1 MIKWKL
7 MITTI
12 PYMLFIL
19 VIKLILDFVFNFNGI
34 LEFSEV
40 GLILTGGIFIM
51 GFMLA
56 GTMADYKESERMP
69 GEIASILET
78 MEDTIQV
85 VCKNY
90 PTLIEKELKSKLLD
104 VSVLIKPWLYKKI
117 NIEELF
123 TSFNSC
129 LSIATQMDKATASGF
144 ATRFLNELS
153 ALRKIINRMNVI
165 SITSFLQTGYAL
177 LEALIFAIMV
187 ILILAKF
194 KSTIAEYTITAAV
207 CMIYFYLYRLIKD
220 IDDPFEYTD
229 SAEKGASEV
238 ELFPVDEYIERAKK
252 RIDSL

>member
-12 PYMLFIL
+12 PYVLFIL
-19 VIKLILDFVFNFNGI
+19 GIKLILDFFLDFNGV

-69 GEIASILET
+69 GEIASVLET
-78 MEDTIQV
+78 LEDTIQV

-90 PTLIEKELKSKLLD
+90 PALNEKEMKAKLLE
-104 VSVLIKPWLYKKI
+104 VSKQIIPWLYKKI
-117 NIEELF
+117 TMEDLF
-123 TSFNSC
+123 ASLNSS
-129 LSIATQMDKATASGF
+129 LPIAGKMDQVGASGF

-153 ALRKIINRMNVI
+153 ALRKIINRINVI

-177 LEALIFAIMV
+177 LEALIFAIMA
-187 ILILAKF
+187 ILILSKF
-194 KSTIAEYTITAAV
+194 KNTIAEYTITAAA

-220 IDDPFEYTD
+220 IDDPFEYVE
-229 SAEKGASEV
+229 AAAKGASEV
-238 ELFPVDEYIERAKK
+238 ELFPIEEYIERAKK